1 MSLARV
7 HARALVGVE
16 ARPVSVEVDIAGGL
30 PAFTL
35 VGLPET
41 VVRESRDRVRAAL
54 LNAGFDFPQRRIT
67 VSLAPADLPKEG
79 GRFDLPIALGLLAAS
94 GQLPPDALEHREF
107 AGELSLGGGLRAVPG
122 AVPVALA
129 AERVG
134 RTLVLPRGS
143 SHEAALVPQADVR
156 VADALI
162 DVVSWLRGVGELD
175 AADVGERVPPRCADL
190 SDVRGQHHAR
200 RAMEI
205 AAAGGHNVVLVGP
218 PGSGKSMLASRLPGL
233 LPPLDL
239 DTALASAAV
248 QSVSP
253 SGFDA
258 GRWAVPPFRSP
269 HHTVSGVALVGGGS
283 HAAPGEVSLAHGGV
297 LFLDELAEFPR
308 AVLDV
313 LREPLETGVI
323 HISRARR
330 QATYPAAFQ
339 FVGAMNPCPC
349 GYNGESIQP
358 CRCTAEQVQRY
369 QARVS
374 GPFLDRIDLHVTL
387 QAVSYAGL
395 RQQGE
400 AESSAVVAARVATAR
415 TRQHARQGSL
425 NAHLGVAALDH
436 HCGLRGEAATV
447 FERAVAQLGLSLR
460 SCHRVLRVARTVAD
474 LAGDADIAT
483 DHVGE
488 ALGFRSG

>member
-1 MSLARV
+1 M
-7 HARALVGVE
+7 GVE

-94 GQLPPDALEHREF
+94 GQVPQDGLEHREF

-122 AVPVALA
+122 AVPTALA
-129 AERVG
+129 AERAG
-134 RTLVLPRGS
+134 RTLVLPRS
-143 SHEAALVPQADVR
+143 ASHEAALVPQADVR

-162 DVVSWLRGVGELD
+162 DVASWLRGVGELD
-175 AADVGERVPPRCADL
+175 VAEAREPASVACADL
-190 SDVRGQHHAR
+190 RDVRGQHHAR
-200 RAMEI
+200 RAIEI

-248 QSVSP
+248 QSVSAA
-253 SGFDA
+253 GFDPSQ
-258 GRWAVPPFRSP
+258 WAVPPFRSP
-269 HHTVSGVALVGGGS
+269 HHTVSGVALVGGGTR
-283 HAAPGEVSLAHGGV
+283 AAPGEVSLAHGGV

-313 LREPLETGVI
+313 LREPLESGVI

-339 FVGAMNPCPC
+339 FIGAMNPCPC
-349 GYNGESIQP
+349 GYSGETVHA

-369 QARVS
+369 RARVS
-374 GPFLDRIDLHVTL
+374 GPLLDRIDLHVTL
-387 QAVSYAGL
+387 QAVNYASI
-395 RQQGE
+395 RQEAE
-400 AESSAVVAARVATAR
+400 AESSVTVASRVAMAR
-415 TRQHARQGSL
+415 SRQYARQGCL
-425 NAHLGVAALDH
+425 NARLGVAALDH
-436 HCGLRGEAATV
+436 RCALQGEAAVV
-447 FERAVAQLGLSLR
+447 FERAVSQLGLSLR

-474 LAGDADIAT
+474 LAGDTDIDT
-483 DHVGE
+483 VHLGE
-488 ALGFRSG
+488 ALGFRGG